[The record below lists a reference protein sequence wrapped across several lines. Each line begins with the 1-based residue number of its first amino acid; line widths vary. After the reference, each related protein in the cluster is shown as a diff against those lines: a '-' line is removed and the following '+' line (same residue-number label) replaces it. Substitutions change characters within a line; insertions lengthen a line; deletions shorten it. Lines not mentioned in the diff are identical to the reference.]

1 MISGYIH
8 TIDDTNQK
16 IFSVKPLINSFST
29 CSTHQEHFTAGEVFQ
44 QDASAWIT
52 PLDYFGIQPF
62 SDIPMFKKALP
73 APQDGAYGGFPYY
86 LPQRHLVQYVVLTH
100 SVFIY

>member
-1 MISGYIH
+1 MDTFIQLMTQTKRFFSQTSLQLFFYMQH
-8 TIDDTNQK
+8 TSRTFYN
-16 IFSVKPLINSFST
+16 N
-29 CSTHQEHFTAGEVFQ
+29 AGEVVQ
-44 QDASAWIT
+44 QDAGAWIT
-52 PLDYFGIQPF
+52 PLDYLGIQPF

>member
-16 IFSVKPLINSFST
+16 IFQSNLSST
-29 CSTHQEHFTAGEVFQ
+29 FFLHAAPHQEHFTAGEVFQ
-44 QDASAWIT
+44 QDAGAWIT

-86 LPQRHLVQYVVLTH
+86 LPQRHLVLYVVLTH

>member
-1 MISGYIH
+1 MQH
-8 TIDDTNQK
+8 TSRTFYN
-16 IFSVKPLINSFST
+16 NS
-29 CSTHQEHFTAGEVFQ
+29 GEVFQ
-44 QDASAWIT
+44 QDAGAWIT
-52 PLDYFGIQPF
+52 RLDYFGIQPF

>member
-1 MISGYIH
+1 MDTFLQLMTQTKRFFSQTSHQLFFYMQH
-8 TIDDTNQK
+8 TSRTFYN
-16 IFSVKPLINSFST
+16 N
-29 CSTHQEHFTAGEVFQ
+29 AGEVFQ
-44 QDASAWIT
+44 QGAGAWIT